1 MLLLDNASD
10 YITRNVV
17 CFFFK
22 CNECDI
28 AWLQNSI
35 FSVAHSLQNV
45 ELIKVLVFKKNR
57 YKHIMMD
64 IRTLCPNTAL
74 KCRLLLK

>member
-17 CFFFK
+17 CFFK
-22 CNECDI
+22 CTECDI

-45 ELIKVLVFKKNR
+45 ELDKSTCV
-57 YKHIMMD
+57 
-64 IRTLCPNTAL
+64 
-74 KCRLLLK
+74 

>member
-17 CFFFK
+17 CFFK

-45 ELIKVLVFKKNR
+45 ELDKSTCV
-57 YKHIMMD
+57 
-64 IRTLCPNTAL
+64 
-74 KCRLLLK
+74 